1 MSRCDVCG
9 DVHVDGVCWLLAMVM
24 QESLDQSDAAESIG
38 HGIRGGSANERGCVL
53 EGAQVQTK
61 DVARDGNCM
70 FHALLAEL
78 TAAHLRRPCLP
89 VALLVLLQLLPTNGR
104 ALSHGHVLRQWYLE
118 YVGSTQ
124 DEIAGQRVQSWITT
138 TTGLHVGQYVQR
150 MRESVGGA
158 IPRRAWGGFMEISL
172 ICRACHG
179 GDLACVV
186 LQSLDGG
193 RHRILAVVGE
203 MTPDARVICVA
214 WSGSHWQRARVTQV
228 GRRQVQAW
236 WHAR

>member
-9 DVHVDGVCWLLAMVM
+9 DVHVDGVCWLLAMFI
-24 QESLDQSDAAESIG
+24 QESRDRSDAAERIG
-38 HGIRGGSANERGCVL
+38 QGIRGGSANERGSVL
-53 EGAQVQTK
+53 EREQVQTK

-70 FHALLAEL
+70 FHTLLAEL
-78 TAAHLRRPCLP
+78 HHLHLRRPCLP
-89 VALLVLLQLLPTNGR
+89 EALLGLLHGR
-104 ALSHGHVLRQWYLE
+104 ACSHGHVLRQWYLE

-138 TTGLHVGQYVQR
+138 ATGLPVGQYVQT
-150 MRESVGGA
+150 MRERVDGA
-158 IPRRAWGGFMEISL
+158 IPRRAWGGFMEIEL
-172 ICRACHG
+172 ICHACHG

-193 RHRILAVVGE
+193 RHRILAVCGE
-203 MTPDARVICVA
+203 MTPDAPVICVA
-214 WSGSHWQRARVTQV
+214 WSGSHWQRARVREV
-228 GRRQVQAW
+228 GLRQVQAW

>member
-9 DVHVDGVCWLLAMVM
+9 DVHVDGVCWLLAMVI
-24 QESLDQSDAAESIG
+24 QESLDRSDAAERIG

-78 TAAHLRRPCLP
+78 TAAHLQRPCLP
-89 VALLVLLQLLPTNGR
+89 VALLVLLHPLPTNGL

-138 TTGLHVGQYVQR
+138 TTGLSVGQYVQT
-150 MRESVGGA
+150 MRKESL
-158 IPRRAWGGFMEISL
+158 F
-172 ICRACHG
+172 
-179 GDLACVV
+179 
-186 LQSLDGG
+186 
-193 RHRILAVVGE
+193 
-203 MTPDARVICVA
+203 
-214 WSGSHWQRARVTQV
+214 
-228 GRRQVQAW
+228 
-236 WHAR
+236 

>member
-1 MSRCDVCG
+1 
-9 DVHVDGVCWLLAMVM
+9 M
-24 QESLDQSDAAESIG
+24 QT
-38 HGIRGGSANERGCVL
+38 R
-53 EGAQVQTK
+53 
-61 DVARDGNCM
+61 DVACDGNCM

-78 TAAHLRRPCLP
+78 TAAHLQRPCLP
-89 VALLVLLQLLPTNGR
+89 VALLVLLHPLPTHRR
-104 ALSHGHVLRQWYLE
+104 AWSHGHVLRQWYLE

-138 TTGLHVGQYVQR
+138 TTGLHVGQYVQT
-150 MRESVGGA
+150 MRERVDGA

-203 MTPDARVICVA
+203 MTPDARAICVA